1 MADRYARLKRQR
13 QRERD
18 LKKIADFTLK
28 AGQLARELKEHH
40 GVNLFDPKT
49 YGESNMNY
57 VLVEIFYDL
66 KATNGDYFIMS
77 EAAYEIGGPPP
88 DAVAGNIIHV
98 AESMEAALDWAESH
112 LPDETH
118 VEVEKEDE

>member
-18 LKKIADFTLK
+18 LNKLADFTLK

-40 GVNLFDPKT
+40 GIDLFDPKT
-49 YGESNMNY
+49 FGESSMNY
-57 VLVEIFYDL
+57 VLVEIFYDF

-77 EAAYEIGGPPP
+77 EDAYPPP

-98 AESMEAALDWAESH
+98 AESVEAVRDWAELN
-112 LPDETH
+112 LPDDH
-118 VEVEKEDE
+118 VEVEQEDE